1 MLLREKTNNSSARIH
16 IKRAKYTR
24 IFGTG
29 ALCSLV
35 LLLLLMAFPISLHD
49 DDAQGAPGVPEIPT
63 LTMVTGQEKA
73 SVDVTP
79 TSSTGSFA
87 VSTGT
92 DIASFSVTTSNY
104 TGYTL
109 SIKASDDA
117 GQLINTDTSATL
129 DSITTATDANTF
141 ATGATATYTNK
152 WGYQPSKFCPDGT
165 SSTCAANTDF
175 LPAPTTTAT
184 IIDQTTTK
192 NPTTANDYTIAIG
205 TRVDYT
211 KPSGTYTNNYT
222 ITAVANPIAYVV
234 KYYDLQYTGGTADDA
249 NIIWDSPDTG
259 STANN
264 ATFHEIDY
272 DSDATNVST
281 TIAITPPTTMTRNTY
296 TFAGW
301 CRNSTNQATVGVNK
315 TVTAMDTSGIRPASA
330 TTKVT
335 AYNNPATMCNG
346 AVPDYT
352 TSTDHFIKAGDT
364 TLKLDPTLDNT
375 NVILTAVWKPTTFAT
390 AGIAANANMQTMT
403 STICS
408 KVTPN
413 QFTTMTDSRDSG
425 ANSYTIIKLMDGKCW
440 MADNLNF
447 DAYTYKNNI
456 TTATTHA
463 TGTVGSTAIT
473 RFKTTT
479 ATTTDRYATSA
490 INSNTT
496 YASSGNWTASSSY
509 SDPLINKSGKCDP
522 NLNGSYQCLSPYQNA
537 TYTTTKVIDKY
548 GTPASD
554 TSGTADITYNFGP
567 GGYKIGIYYNYCAA
581 TVGSYCYGNGT
592 SAGTPSGDATEA
604 DICPANWKLPV
615 GGASGDY
622 QNLYTKISA
631 ITTAQNTA
639 TNSLSLQSMLST
651 PVSGF
656 FHNATV
662 YRMGTF
668 GSFWSSSY
676 ASATDMGDMVLSG
689 VAVSLQ
695 LHNYR
700 RYGYSVRCVAQ

>member
-1 MLLREKTNNSSARIH
+1 MLKNNKNFYNRYIRRSKNIRVIGGAAGILLVALFAFMVFPVAPESS
-16 IKRAKYTR
+16 
-24 IFGTG
+24 
-29 ALCSLV
+29 
-35 LLLLLMAFPISLHD
+35 
-49 DDAQGAPGVPEIPT
+49 DAEATPGQEEVPT
-63 LTMVTGQEKA
+63 LTMVTGQENA
-73 SVDVTP
+73 SVNVTP
-79 TSSTGSFA
+79 ISSTGTFA
-87 VSTGT
+87 TSAGT
-92 DIASFSVTTSNY
+92 DMASFTITTSNY

-109 SIKASDDA
+109 SIKADDDA
-117 GQLINTDTSATL
+117 GQLVNTSTGDTL
-129 DSITTATDANTF
+129 DSITSNTTESDF
-141 ATGATATYTNK
+141 INGAASAYTNK
-152 WGYQPSKFCPDGT
+152 WGYRVAINGATP
-165 SSTCAANTDF
+165 TDF
-175 LPAPTTTAT
+175 LPAPTTTAS
-184 IIDQTTTK
+184 ILDHTTVK
-192 NPTTANDYTIAIG
+192 NPTTANTYTIALG

-211 KPSGTYTNNYT
+211 KPVGTYTNTYT
-222 ITAVANPIAYVV
+222 LTAVANPIAYVV
-234 KYYDLQYTGGTADDA
+234 KYYDLQYTTSTADDA
-249 NIIWDSPDTG
+249 NITWDSPDSG

-264 ATFHEIDY
+264 ATFHEIANNA
-272 DSDATNVST
+272 SSTNVSA
-281 TIAITPPTTMTRNTY
+281 TITLTPPTTMTRNTY

-375 NVILTAVWKPTTFAT
+375 NVILTAVWKPTDFAT

-413 QFTTMTDSRDSG
+413 QFTTMRDSRDSG
-425 ANSYTIIKLMDGKCW
+425 ANTYVIIKLLDGKCW

-490 INSNTT
+490 INT
-496 YASSGNWTASSSY
+496 ASGRVASGNWTSSYSY

-522 NLNGSYQCLSPYQNA
+522 NINGSYQCLSPYQNA

-548 GTPASD
+548 GTPGSD
-554 TSGTADITYNFGP
+554 SSGTANITYNFGP
-567 GGYKIGIYYNYCAA
+567 GGYKIGTYYNFCAA

-592 SAGTPSGDATEA
+592 SAGTPSGNATEA

-622 QNLYTKISA
+622 QNLYTKISS

-639 TNSLSLQSMLST
+639 TNPLSLQSMLST
-651 PVSGF
+651 PVSGLF
-656 FHNATV
+656 VSATA
-662 YRMGTF
+662 YRMGTY
-668 GSFWSSSY
+668 GLFWSSSY
-676 ASATDMGDMVLSG
+676 YSASSMYVVNISG
-689 VAVSLQ
+689 AAVSPQ
-695 LHNYR
+695 SNNVR
-700 RYGYSVRCVAQ
+700 DYGFSVRCIAQ